1 MPSNLQH
8 LNLPRLLLQ
17 AREAVLAHT
26 QPDLRRHGLSDQ
38 QWRVLRVLVEQ
49 AERPGG
55 TDTGEV
61 AREAHLLGPSL
72 TGVLNRMERDGL
84 VSRQRCPTDGRRT
97 LVSAT
102 PRGLAMALGGCE
114 TLVLMPTADK
124 PYRLATETANRTPTP
139 WTWVDAR
146 SQVVAD
152 NTSTRDG
159 VVFGDAVMEPRPY
172 PMLQQLFQQAVR
184 AHPAAAEL
192 TNKLRD
198 QTIHLEHMEVSV
210 GLWNRL
216 S

>member
-1 MPSNLQH
+1 MPNNLQH
-8 LNLPRLLLQ
+8 RNLPRLLLQ

-84 VSRQRCPTDGRRT
+84 VTRQRCPTDGRRT

-102 PRGLAMALGGCE
+102 PRGLAMAQALVDAIESHYQRVEAHLGA
-114 TLVLMPTADK
+114 TALTQLHHLLNLVVAL
-124 PYRLATETANRTPTP
+124 EPTP
-139 WTWVDAR
+139 
-146 SQVVAD
+146 
-152 NTSTRDG
+152 
-159 VVFGDAVMEPRPY
+159 
-172 PMLQQLFQQAVR
+172 
-184 AHPAAAEL
+184 
-192 TNKLRD
+192 
-198 QTIHLEHMEVSV
+198 
-210 GLWNRL
+210 
-216 S
+216 

>member
-1 MPSNLQH
+1 MKTLWT
-8 LNLPRLLLQ
+8 RAALLL
-17 AREAVLAHT
+17 
-26 QPDLRRHGLSDQ
+26 LS
-38 QWRVLRVLVEQ
+38 L
-49 AERPGG
+49 
-55 TDTGEV
+55 
-61 AREAHLLGPSL
+61 
-72 TGVLNRMERDGL
+72 
-84 VSRQRCPTDGRRT
+84 
-97 LVSAT
+97 
-102 PRGLAMALGGCE
+102 ALGGCE

-216 S
+216 SERQAGNWEFVRVTVLVTIDGRRYEAKDVHKFNNSERPSPLNRPLQNAVDNLVEQIHLF